1 LSKPQII
8 VHRNLDILFGAQI
21 PLGGLDRRMPEQEL
35 DLLEVAPV
43 LAAQFRASPAEVVG
57 AEVLN
62 PDLLG

>member
-1 LSKPQII
+1 MSKPQII